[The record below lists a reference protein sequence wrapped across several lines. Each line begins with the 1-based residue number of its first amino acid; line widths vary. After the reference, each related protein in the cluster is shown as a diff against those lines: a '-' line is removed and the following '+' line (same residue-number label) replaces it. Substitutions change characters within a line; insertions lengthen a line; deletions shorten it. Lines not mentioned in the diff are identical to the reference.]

1 MNILNTFNSFL
12 VKKTFWEQ
20 VEYEITDLWKMLM
33 EFFQMIKEVTYDL
46 LAGYVGETVLNMFLI
61 GLGALA
67 IMLICL
73 KIINR

>member
-1 MNILNTFNSFL
+1 MSSLYLILTNR
-12 VKKTFWEQ
+12 TFWDR
-20 VEYEITDLWKMLM
+20 VEYEINDLIETFA

-46 LAGYVGETVLNMFLI
+46 LAGYVGENVLNMFLI

-73 KIINR
+73 KIINK

>member
-1 MNILNTFNSFL
+1 MNTLGLILAIRG
-12 VKKTFWEQ
+12 FWEQ
-20 VEYEITDLWKMLM
+20 VEYEVTDLIKMFG
-33 EFFQMIKEVTYDL
+33 EFFQMIKEVTYDF
-46 LAGYVGETVLNMFLI
+46 LAGYVGENVLNMFLI

>member
-1 MNILNTFNSFL
+1 MSNLYLLLTNR
-12 VKKTFWEQ
+12 TFWDR
-20 VEYEITDLWKMLM
+20 VEYEITDLIETFA

-46 LAGYVGETVLNMFLI
+46 LAGYMGENVLNMFLI

-73 KIINR
+73 KIINK